1 MLLSLLNTSLDE
13 SRRAATRTSPA
24 KVLATTTS
32 ALKSS
37 RRASMLSKAGQGRLL
52 RCYDLPP
59 VTLVLYTKKVMEKV
73 MKSAEKKLNLSSLL
87 KSFTFPNFWVLT
99 HRPSL

>member
-1 MLLSLLNTSLDE
+1 LD
-13 SRRAATRTSPA
+13 
-24 KVLATTTS
+24 
-32 ALKSS
+32 
-37 RRASMLSKAGQGRLL
+37 LSKHASFKVVTSNL
-52 RCYDLPP
+52 
-59 VTLVLYTKKVMEKV
+59 TLVLYTKKVMEKV